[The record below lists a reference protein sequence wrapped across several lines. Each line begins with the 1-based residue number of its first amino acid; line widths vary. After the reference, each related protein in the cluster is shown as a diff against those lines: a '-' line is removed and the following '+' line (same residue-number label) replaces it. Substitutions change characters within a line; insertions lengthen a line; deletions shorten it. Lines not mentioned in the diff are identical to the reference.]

1 MRRLSLIA
9 LLLGLAGCAAPA
21 AINGGS
27 GSGSAN
33 RPLAAAERVIDAFY
47 SFEPRQLRAALADA
61 PDSQPRIMFY
71 QGWAQGGNYAVLV
84 RKPCAYASASEVTC
98 AITVRDDLIV
108 ALGTGYWVTDTF
120 HLTVQDGRIVKV
132 RTSSNDPPDFELAL
146 NWLQREQPEVMSG
159 PCQGFFA
166 GGPTP
171 GDCVR
176 AVVKGFA
183 AYRDS
188 R

>member
-1 MRRLSLIA
+1 MRY
-9 LLLGLAGCAAPA
+9 LLVIPLVLGLAGCAAPSA
-21 AINGGS
+21 TS
-27 GSGSAN
+27 GANANAN
-33 RPLAAAERVIDAFY
+33 RPLAAAERLIDAFY
-47 SFEPRQLRAALADA
+47 SFEPRQLRTALADA
-61 PDSQPRIMFY
+61 PDSQPRIVFY
-71 QGWAQGGNYAVLV
+71 QGWAQGGNYAVLE
-84 RKPCAYASASEVTC
+84 RKPCTFASTSEVTC
-98 AITVRDDLIV
+98 AITVRDDLIA

-132 RTSSNDPPDFELAL
+132 RTSSNDPPEFELAL
-146 NWLQREQPEVMSG
+146 NWLQRDQPEVMAG

-183 AYRDS
+183 AYRN
-188 R
+188 RK